1 MPAYDYK
8 CEKCGT
14 VFEISHGFD
23 EKPRKTCLGDDCDGR
38 LRRVFSPPAIIFR
51 GSGWHVTDYG
61 RGNGR
66 KGDNGKRDKG
76 KSDDSKEKAEKAVE
90 TSD

>member
-1 MPAYDYK
+1 MPTYDYK
-8 CEKCGT
+8 CDKCGA

-23 EKPRKTCLGDDCDGR
+23 EKPPKTCIDSNCDGR
-38 LRRVFSPPAIIFR
+38 LHRVFSPPTIIFK

-66 KGDNGKRDKG
+66 NGNGRNGNGKHTADTESPKETVE
-76 KSDDSKEKAEKAVE
+76 SK
-90 TSD
+90 D